1 MESRD
6 PERVHESE
14 RIIISKRDEKKRKR
28 EGKRVREAEKRK
40 KKERNDRVVLK
51 GLGGA
56 LLVFTSRISITVGEC
71 NFHRTD

>member
-28 EGKRVREAEKRK
+28 EGKRGREAEKRK
-40 KKERNDRVVLK
+40 KRERNDRVVCSVK
-51 GLGGA
+51 ETEVARFSGR
-56 LLVFTSRISITVGEC
+56 LL
-71 NFHRTD
+71 TDFSHSG